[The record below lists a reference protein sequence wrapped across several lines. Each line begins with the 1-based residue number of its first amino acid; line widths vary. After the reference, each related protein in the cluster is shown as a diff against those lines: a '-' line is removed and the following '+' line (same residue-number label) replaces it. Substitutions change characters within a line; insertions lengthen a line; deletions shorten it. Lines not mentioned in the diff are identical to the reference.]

1 MATEPVT
8 ATKSAI
14 MSAMEKDM
22 GTATADS
29 VVEVLVTADL
39 VTADLVIVVLDMVD
53 LAMADLA
60 MEDLVMEDLAIK
72 DLVMVDSVMEDLAMA
87 DLAMEDLAMVAS
99 EDLVIMVDPVMDIKV
114 PVMDMVDNAVGFKIQ
129 MDTAFIN
136 NLNLEI
142 NQM

>member
-14 MSAMEKDM
+14 MLAMEKDM

-29 VVEVLVTADL
+29 VVEVLVMADL
-39 VTADLVIVVLDMVD
+39 VTADLVMVVLDMVD
-53 LAMADLA
+53 LAMADLD
-60 MEDLVMEDLAIK
+60 MEDLVMEVLAIK

-99 EDLVIMVDPVMDIKV
+99 EDLVIMVAPVMDIKD
-114 PVMDMVDNAVGFKIQ
+114 PVMEDNAVGFKIQ
-129 MDTAFIN
+129 MDTALIN